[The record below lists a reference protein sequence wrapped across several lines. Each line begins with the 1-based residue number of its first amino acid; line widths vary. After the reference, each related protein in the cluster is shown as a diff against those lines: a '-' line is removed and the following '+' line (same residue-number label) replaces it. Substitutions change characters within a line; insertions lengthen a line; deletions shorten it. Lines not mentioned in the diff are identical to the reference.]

1 VAAELRGAEH
11 WGNEGRLV
19 STQPTTLADRGA
31 DDPQALH
38 ASVHATVVQ
47 IIIEVVGEEFYEE
60 AEIGLDSTFAED
72 IDLESMEVMEIS
84 ERLMDHFGEKVDFV
98 GWFAEMELEDLV
110 TLTLGM
116 VVDFI
121 VAALEDG

>member
-1 VAAELRGAEH
+1 M
-11 WGNEGRLV
+11 
-19 STQPTTLADRGA
+19 STQPTTTRER
-31 DDPQALH
+31 QTH
-38 ASVHATVVQ
+38 AEVHATVVQ
-47 IIIEVVGEEFYEE
+47 TIIEVVGVEFYEE

-84 ERLMDHFGEKVDFV
+84 ERLMEIYGENVDFV

-121 VAALEDG
+121 VTQLER

>member
-1 VAAELRGAEH
+1 MPPSTLGELGED
-11 WGNEGRLV
+11 GRLM
-19 STQPTTLADRGA
+19 STQPTTLGNQDVGDR
-31 DDPQALH
+31 QALH
-38 ASVHATVVQ
+38 ASVQATVVKT
-47 IIIEVVGEEFYEE
+47 IITVVGEEFYEE

-84 ERLMDHFGEKVDFV
+84 EQLMESFGEKVDFV

-121 VAALEDG
+121 VASLER

>member
-1 VAAELRGAEH
+1 M
-11 WGNEGRLV
+11 
-19 STQPTTLADRGA
+19 STQPTTMGDR
-31 DDPQALH
+31 QTH

-47 IIIEVVGEEFYEE
+47 TIIEVVGVEFYEE

-84 ERLMDHFGEKVDFV
+84 ERLMEIYGDKADFV

-110 TLTLGM
+110 TLTLGV

-121 VAALEDG
+121 VASLER